1 MDAMLAEMWR
11 ERAAM
16 HEQQARE
23 ATTQG
28 AAIRYA
34 WFAIKARKFAEF
46 HAKLEAA
53 SSTGAGAVTRQPQTE
68 PSPPEGGSR

>member
-1 MDAMLAEMWR
+1 MEATLAKMWR

-23 ATTQG
+23 AITQE

-34 WFAIKARKFAEF
+34 WFATQARKFAEF

-53 SSTGAGAVTRQPQTE
+53 SSTGARAATRWPQIE
-68 PSPPEGGSR
+68 PLPPEGGRR

>member
-23 ATTQG
+23 AITQE

-34 WFAIKARKFAEF
+34 WFATQARKFAEF
-46 HAKLEAA
+46 HAKPEAG
-53 SSTGAGAVTRQPQTE
+53 SSTGEAALTYPPQTE